1 MEGHLMRFTLLLC
14 VALAASSSIQTCQP
28 QQQQQQQQ
36 QAIYVREMLMGCWT
50 DFVRGDNAEVH
61 ILNLMWTTDITY
73 FSLNISRPAILII
86 SSSKPAYANC
96 DLCEDVKVYV
106 NNSTITLTSKP
117 QNNVYKEEMPHQNEE
132 LITWAKQKFG
142 GVTSFTTVKNPEQIT
157 LIEAQGTKPTSIPTA
172 SPTDCVLTNE
182 DISEKHFMKIDMVPD
197 RIMSCALKSQNPDDK
212 EIHVI
217 NIPDSSPVRNVSL
230 LVKTQGISFFLRGP
244 QGTTWTFLNMGFSK
258 LGSNNDVQIQGFEN
272 KVTLPKYNGT
282 VTGDKAEVVQK
293 MALEYFKVSYFTSY
307 SEITLDSSTI
317 SLVIEKQHNLPERFP
332 SVREEMAKSMITKT
346 TDAPN
351 QMFLNIH
358 LYASP
363 DYRFPLD
370 PLARLQTNK
379 RIYALISTNTIGDIK
394 IALKVIGCTIRPKA
408 SSSAEKELPIF
419 LESCAADP
427 CHNSARLSFSLDQM
441 PEGTSSTWV
450 LQCSVKLCFSDKSYQ
465 MEVCEDKVR
474 TAEKNLEIMQSCQP
488 QDQPCFDFGLSGVLG
503 IAFGGFLI
511 GVLLIGALWFIK
523 IKTGYPAGLDMR
535 STAASFPGC
544 PCSRAKRQ
552 PVSSNPS
559 PSENSSANAS
569 IGSTQSTP
577 TSSMA

>member
-1 MEGHLMRFTLLLC
+1 MEGYLMRFGLLLC
-14 VALAASSSIQTCQP
+14 IALAASSSIQTCGP
-28 QQQQQQQQ
+28 QQQQT
-36 QAIYVREMLMGCWT
+36 IYVREMLMGCWT
-50 DFVRGDNAEVH
+50 DFVRGDKAEVH
-61 ILNLMWTTDITY
+61 ILNLIWTKDTSFFT
-73 FSLNISRPAILII
+73 LHVNISKPAILII
-86 SSSKPAYANC
+86 SSSKMAYANC
-96 DLCEDVKVYV
+96 DSCEGVKVYV
-106 NNSTITLTSKP
+106 NNSTITLFNP
-117 QNNVYKEEMPHQNEE
+117 HLNNIHKEEIPHQNEE
-132 LITWAKQKFG
+132 LIKWAEQKFE
-142 GVTSFTTVKNPEQIT
+142 GVTSFTTVKNPDKIT
-157 LIEAQGTKPTSIPTA
+157 LIDAQGTKPTAGPM
-172 SPTDCVLTNE
+172 DCVLNNE

-197 RIMSCALKSQNPDDK
+197 KITSCTLKSQNPGHE

-244 QGTTWTFLNMGFSK
+244 PGTTWTFLNTGFLK
-258 LGSNNDVQIQGFEN
+258 LGSNNDVQMQVFTK

-282 VTGDKAEVVQK
+282 VSGDKAEVVQK

-307 SEITLDSSTI
+307 SEITLDASTI

-332 SVREEMAKSMITKT
+332 SVIEEMGKSMIPKT

-351 QMFLNIH
+351 QMLLNIH
-358 LYASP
+358 LYTSP

-370 PLARLQTNK
+370 PLTRLQTNK
-379 RIYALISTNTIGDIK
+379 RIYALISTNTIGDMK
-394 IALKVIGCTIRPKA
+394 MALKVIGCSIRPKA
-408 SSSAEKELPIF
+408 SSSAEKELRIF
-419 LESCAADP
+419 SESCTEGP

-450 LQCSVKLCFSDKSYQ
+450 LQCSIKLCSSDHLPQS
-465 MEVCEDKVR
+465 EICEDKVR
-474 TAEKNLEIMQSCQP
+474 TAEENLEVMQSCQS

-523 IKTGYPAGLDMR
+523 IKTGYPVGLDMR
-535 STAASFPGC
+535 SPAASFPGC

-552 PVSSNPS
+552 PVSSNTS

>member
-1 MEGHLMRFTLLLC
+1 
-14 VALAASSSIQTCQP
+14 
-28 QQQQQQQQ
+28 
-36 QAIYVREMLMGCWT
+36 MLMGCWT

-61 ILNLMWTTDITY
+61 ILNLMWTKDITY

-132 LITWAKQKFG
+132 LITWAKQKFD
-142 GVTSFTTVKNPEQIT
+142 GVTSFTTVKNPEKIT

-465 MEVCEDKVR
+465 MEEVCEDKVR

-488 QDQPCFDFGLSGVLG
+488 QDQPCFDFGLSDVLG

>member
-14 VALAASSSIQTCQP
+14 IALAASSSIQTCQP

-61 ILNLMWTTDITY
+61 ILNLMWTKDITY

-132 LITWAKQKFG
+132 LITWAKQKFD
-142 GVTSFTTVKNPEQIT
+142 GVTSFTTVKNPEKIT

-172 SPTDCVLTNE
+172 GPTDCVLNSE

-197 RIMSCALKSQNPDDK
+197 RITSCALKNPNDNQ
-212 EIHVI
+212 IHVI
-217 NIPDSSPVRNVSL
+217 NIPDSSPVCNVSL

-465 MEVCEDKVR
+465 MEEVCEDKVR

-488 QDQPCFDFGLSGVLG
+488 QDQPCFDFGLSDVLG

>member
-14 VALAASSSIQTCQP
+14 IALAASSSIQTCQP

-61 ILNLMWTTDITY
+61 ILNLMWTKDITY

-132 LITWAKQKFG
+132 LITWAKQKFD
-142 GVTSFTTVKNPEQIT
+142 GVTSFTTVKNPEKIT

-172 SPTDCVLTNE
+172 GPTDCVLNSE

-197 RIMSCALKSQNPDDK
+197 RITSCALKNPNDNQ
-212 EIHVI
+212 IHVI
-217 NIPDSSPVRNVSL
+217 NIPDSSPVCNVSL

-488 QDQPCFDFGLSGVLG
+488 QDQPCFDFGLSDVLG

>member
-1 MEGHLMRFTLLLC
+1 MCHCLFL
-14 VALAASSSIQTCQP
+14 SCQ
-28 QQQQQQQQ
+28 
-36 QAIYVREMLMGCWT
+36 
-50 DFVRGDNAEVH
+50 
-61 ILNLMWTTDITY
+61 DITY
-73 FSLNISRPAILII
+73 FSLNISRPAILIL
-86 SSSKPAYANC
+86 SSSKPAYAYC
-96 DLCEDVKVYV
+96 DPCEDVKVYV

-117 QNNVYKEEMPHQNEE
+117 QNNVYKEEIPHQNEE
-132 LITWAKQKFG
+132 LIEWAKQKFD
-142 GVTSFTTVKNPEQIT
+142 GVTSFTTVKNPEKIT

-172 SPTDCVLTNE
+172 GPTDCVLNNE
-182 DISEKHFMKIDMVPD
+182 DISEKHFMKVDMVPD
-197 RIMSCALKSQNPDDK
+197 RITSCTLKSQNPDDN

-244 QGTTWTFLNMGFSK
+244 QGTTWTFLNTGFLK
-258 LGSNNDVQIQGFEN
+258 LGSNNDVQIQAFEN

-282 VTGDKAEVVQK
+282 VRGDKAEVVQE

-307 SEITLDSSTI
+307 SEITLDASTI

-351 QMFLNIH
+351 QMLLNIH
-358 LYASP
+358 LYTSP

-370 PLARLQTNK
+370 PLTRLQTNK
-379 RIYALISTNTIGDIK
+379 RIYALISAYTIGDMK
-394 IALKVIGCTIRPKA
+394 MALKVIDCTIRPKA

-419 LESCAADP
+419 LESCTADP

-450 LQCSVKLCFSDKSYQ
+450 LRCSVKLCFSDKLYQ
-465 MEVCEDKVR
+465 IEICEDKVR
-474 TAEKNLEIMQSCQP
+474 TAEKNLEVMQSCQP

>member
-1 MEGHLMRFTLLLC
+1 MEGYLMRSSLLLC
-14 VALAASSSIQTCQP
+14 IALAASSSIQTCGP
-28 QQQQQQQQ
+28 QQQQES
-36 QAIYVREMLMGCWT
+36 YVREMLMGCWT
-50 DFVRGDNAEVH
+50 DFVRGDKAEVH
-61 ILNLMWTTDITY
+61 ILNLMWTRDTSF
-73 FSLNISRPAILII
+73 FSLQMNISKPVILII
-86 SSSKPAYANC
+86 SSSKTAYVYY
-96 DLCEDVKVYV
+96 DPCEGVNVYV
-106 NNSTITLTSKP
+106 NNSTITLYSP
-117 QNNVYKEEMPHQNEE
+117 HQNNIHKEEIPHQNEE
-132 LITWAKQKFG
+132 LIKWAEQKFE
-142 GVTSFTTVKNPEQIT
+142 GVTSFTTVKNPQKIT
-157 LIEAQGTKPTSIPTA
+157 LIEAQGTEPKNMPTA
-172 SPTDCVLTNE
+172 GPMDCVLNNE

-197 RIMSCALKSQNPDDK
+197 KITSCTLKSQNPDHE

-244 QGTTWTFLNMGFSK
+244 QGTTWTFLNTGFVK
-258 LGSNNDVQIQGFEN
+258 LGSNNDIQIQAFPN
-272 KVTLPKYNGT
+272 KLTLPKYNGA
-282 VTGDKAEVVQK
+282 VRGDKAEVVQK

-307 SEITLDSSTI
+307 SEITLDASAI
-317 SLVIEKQHNLPERFP
+317 SLVIEKQHSLPEQFP
-332 SVREEMAKSMITKT
+332 SVREEMAKSMIPKT

-351 QMFLNIH
+351 QMLLNIH
-358 LYASP
+358 LYTSP

-370 PLARLQTNK
+370 PLTRLQTNK
-379 RIYALISTNTIGDIK
+379 RIYALISTYTIGDMK
-394 IALKVIGCTIRPKA
+394 MALKVIGCSMRPKA
-408 SSSAEKELPIF
+408 SSSAEKELPII
-419 LESCAADP
+419 LESCTVDP

-450 LQCSVKLCFSDKSYQ
+450 LRCSVKLCSSDQSYQ
-465 MEVCEDKVR
+465 TEICEDKVR
-474 TAEKNLEIMQSCQP
+474 TAEENLEVVQSCQP
-488 QDQPCFDFGLSGVLG
+488 QDQPCFDFGLLGVLG

-552 PVSSNPS
+552 PVSSNTS